1 MTELETLKRAKMYID
16 SLARGVDPISGQPAE
31 DDSVINN
38 VRISRCLFYVS
49 DVLEKV
55 INNGGNVA
63 AKKTSVAYMPFC
75 ITDEQ
80 MQMVYISQEP
90 VGITEFVRRIGTVLD
105 KGVKNT
111 SAVHICAWLCENGY
125 LREETVNNK
134 TRRVVTPKG
143 EGLGIYTV
151 DSTGRYGV
159 PYKKN
164 VYTAEA
170 QSFILS
176 NVLEIEESFLK

>member
-80 MQMVYISQEP
+80 MQEIADFIADKKKQSSQSEHMSTFETDAFFAAALEASY
-90 VGITEFVRRIGTVLD
+90 GD
-105 KGVKNT
+105 K
-111 SAVHICAWLCENGY
+111 A
-125 LREETVNNK
+125 
-134 TRRVVTPKG
+134 
-143 EGLGIYTV
+143 
-151 DSTGRYGV
+151 
-159 PYKKN
+159 
-164 VYTAEA
+164 
-170 QSFILS
+170 
-176 NVLEIEESFLK
+176 